1 MYVRVHLRGRKHRFL
16 CVRVFGGGSVIRD
29 PDFLTPEEY
38 DKKYWT
44 HQIEDAKSAR
54 QEKIARGEEP
64 DLLE

>member
-1 MYVRVHLRGRKHRFL
+1 M
-16 CVRVFGGGSVIRD
+16 CVCVLGERNIIRD

-44 HQIEDAKSAR
+44 HQIEEAKSAR
-54 QEKIARGEEP
+54 EQKIARGEEP

>member
-1 MYVRVHLRGRKHRFL
+1 MFFEVTKIFFFWLCVCVLRG
-16 CVRVFGGGSVIRD
+16 VVIRD

-44 HQIEDAKSAR
+44 HQIEEAKSAR
-54 QEKIARGEEP
+54 EQKIARGEEP